1 LSRKYQKGQ
10 SEMDFTT
17 LYREVSFDHNGQKTI
32 SLKRSYGY
40 SIQVGI
46 KYGFRKKTKDL
57 EAV

>member
-1 LSRKYQKGQ
+1 
-10 SEMDFTT
+10 MDFTT